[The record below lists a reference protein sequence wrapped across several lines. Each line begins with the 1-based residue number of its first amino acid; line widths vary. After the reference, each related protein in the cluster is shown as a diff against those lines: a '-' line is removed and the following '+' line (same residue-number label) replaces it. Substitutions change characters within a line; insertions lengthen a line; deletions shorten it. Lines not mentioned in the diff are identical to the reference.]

1 MQNYPVEESRGPR
14 KWQWHESAS
23 PTDRMEQNPC
33 ASLHWAVLWGR
44 NKLSKCQ
51 VTEMWRLFVTAIS
64 TLWLMQFLSTFIW
77 FFVPP
82 GQGLFIWL
90 CNSSTSTMS
99 GYIVGIAQSMN
110 GYEWADTW
118 AWSKSIKV
126 RMAGKV
132 AGGKCS
138 TQETQH
144 VLQRQR
150 DWGEHM
156 QFSAVQIVHDLRV
169 RWLGWG

>member
-1 MQNYPVEESRGPR
+1 MEESRGPR

-23 PTDRMEQNPC
+23 PTDCTEQNPC
-33 ASLHWAVLWGR
+33 ASLHWTVLWGR

-51 VTEMWRLFVTAIS
+51 VTEMWRLFVIAIS

-118 AWSKSIKV
+118 AWSKPSKV
-126 RMAGKV
+126 ECQVRWQVESVPLRRHSMCCRGR
-132 AGGKCS
+132 
-138 TQETQH
+138 EM
-144 VLQRQR
+144 
-150 DWGEHM
+150 GEHM
-156 QFSAVQIVHDLRV
+156 QFSAVQMAHDLRV